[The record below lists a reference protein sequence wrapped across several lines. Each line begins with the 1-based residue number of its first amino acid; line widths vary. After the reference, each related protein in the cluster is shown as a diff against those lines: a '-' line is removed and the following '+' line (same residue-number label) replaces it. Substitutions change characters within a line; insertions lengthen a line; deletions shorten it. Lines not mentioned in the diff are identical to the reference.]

1 MKIVVL
7 IKEVPDTYEPRR
19 LDLAT
24 GLLDR
29 AASDAIVDE
38 IDERAL
44 EVALQAKDS
53 SRDTEVVAIA
63 MGPDEARD
71 GLKKALQMGADRAV
85 HILDDALAGSDALA
99 TARVLAAAIRRE
111 QPDLVLAGNESTDGR
126 GGVVPAMVAELL
138 GLPIAGALGSV
149 EIGQQAIRGTR
160 TTDAAITTMSTPL
173 PAVAT
178 VTEKSAEARFPSF
191 KGVMAAKK
199 KPLDAVN
206 AAALSIAPAEV
217 RTLVLSTAERP
228 ARAAGTAIED
238 DGGGGRQLAD
248 WLVARGL
255 VGRQS

>member
-29 AASDAIVDE
+29 AASDPVVDE

-44 EVALQAKDS
+44 EVALRVKDS
-53 SRDTEVVAIA
+53 TKDTEIVAIA
-63 MGPDEARD
+63 MGPAEARD
-71 GLKKALQMGADRAV
+71 GLKKALQMGADRGV

-99 TARVLAAAIRRE
+99 TAHVLAAAVRRE
-111 QPDLVLAGNESTDGR
+111 QPELVLAGNESTDGR
-126 GGVVPAMVAELL
+126 GGVVPAMLAELL
-138 GLPIAGALGSV
+138 GLPLAGSLGTL
-149 EIGQQAIRGTR
+149 EIDEGAVRGTR
-160 TTDAAITTMSTPL
+160 TTDTAITRLSAPL

-199 KPLDAVN
+199 KPTEVVTADELGVE
-206 AAALSIAPAEV
+206 APGA
-217 RTLVLSTAERP
+217 RTVVLTTAERP
-228 ARAAGTAIED
+228 ARAAGTTVED
-238 DGGGGRQLAD
+238 DGTGGRQLAE
-248 WLVARGL
+248 WLRARGL
-255 VGRQS
+255 VGQR

>member
-29 AASDAIVDE
+29 AASDAVVDE

-44 EVALQAKDS
+44 EVALQTKDRAKD
-53 SRDTEVVAIA
+53 TEIVAIA

-99 TARVLAAAIRRE
+99 TARVLAAAVSRE

-126 GGVVPAMVAELL
+126 GGVVPAMLAELL
-138 GLPIAGALGSV
+138 GLPLAGFLGSV
-149 EIGQQAIRGTR
+149 EIGQNAIRGTR
-160 TTDAAITTMSTPL
+160 TTDVEITTLSAPL
-173 PAVAT
+173 PAVVT

-191 KGVMAAKK
+191 KGVMGAKK
-199 KPLDAVN
+199 KPTEVLTASSLGV
-206 AAALSIAPAEV
+206 APLQA
-217 RTLVLSTAERP
+217 RTVVLSTAERP
-228 ARAAGTAIED
+228 ARTAGTTIED
-238 DGGGGRQLAD
+238 DGSGGTQLAD

-255 VGRQS
+255 VVR

>member
-1 MKIVVL
+1 VKIVVL
-7 IKEVPDTYEPRR
+7 IKEVPDTYGERR
-19 LDLAT
+19 LDLVT

-29 AASDAIVDE
+29 GFSDSVVDE

-44 EVALQAKDS
+44 EVALEYKDS
-53 SRDTEVVAIA
+53 HKDAEVVAIA
-63 MGPDEARD
+63 MGPASAKD
-71 GLKKALQMGADRAV
+71 GLRKALQMGADRAV
-85 HILDDALAGSDALA
+85 HVVDDALVASDALR
-99 TARVLAAAIRRE
+99 TARVLAAAVARE
-111 QPDLVLAGNESTDGR
+111 QADLVLAGNESTDGR

-138 GLPIAGALGSV
+138 GLPLAGSLGSV
-149 EIGQQAIRGTR
+149 TIEQNAIRGTR
-160 TTDAAITTMSTPL
+160 QTDTAVSTLSTVL

-199 KPLDAVN
+199 KPLDAVTTVM
-206 AAALSIAPAEV
+206 LGIGPAEV
-217 RTLVLSTAERP
+217 RTTVLSTAERP

-238 DGGGGRQLAD
+238 DGEGGRQLAE